1 MHNRYIASVFT
12 MTNKEKALM
21 KDTIRQLTLSVSQ
34 IDRRLLQVVL
44 LVVVLTLFVLGAGAP
59 VTGGGPGINSL
70 PIY

>member
-1 MHNRYIASVFT
+1 
-12 MTNKEKALM
+12 M

-44 LVVVLTLFVLGAGAP
+44 LVIVLTLFVLGAGAP
-59 VTGGGPGINSL
+59 ATGGGPGINSL